1 MTVLQ
6 VLCSIRI
13 KTAPSAYAED
23 SAAGAQYLM
32 RGKMASSALVSDGRL
47 SRLDKLAF

>member
-13 KTAPSAYAED
+13 ETAPSAYAED

-32 RGKMASSALVSDGRL
+32 KIKTATSALVSDGRL
-47 SRLDKLAF
+47 NRLDKLAF